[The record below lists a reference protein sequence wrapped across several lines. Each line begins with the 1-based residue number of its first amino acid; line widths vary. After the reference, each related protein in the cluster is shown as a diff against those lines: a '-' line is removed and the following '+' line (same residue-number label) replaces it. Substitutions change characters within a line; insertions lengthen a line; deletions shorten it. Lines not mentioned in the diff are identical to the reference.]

1 MASLAAVVLA
11 AGKGTRMKS
20 RYPKVLHRVAG
31 RPMLAY
37 VLDAVESAGAAPV
50 VVVAGFGLEAVRAAV
65 GERAE
70 VVCQEEQ
77 LGTAHALL
85 QAGEKLAD
93 ESGEILVVCGDTP
106 LLSGRTLTDLVAYH
120 REAGAKATVLT
131 TRMEDPTGYGRV
143 IRGEDGLVRR
153 IVEQKDASPAELAVD
168 EINTGVYCFAAGGLF
183 DALRRIGRENRQGE
197 YYLTDIVSLYVR
209 EERPVASWVT
219 ADPTVVMGIND
230 RVQLARAER
239 VLRRRIVERLM
250 LDGVT
255 VIDPAT
261 TFVDAGVNIAPDTII
276 YPFTIIEGKTV
287 VGRECVIGPHARL
300 VDCRLGD
307 GVTFQNSI
315 ALESEIGDGTTV
327 GPFAYLRPGNRI
339 GARARI
345 GDFVEMKKS
354 VVGEGSKIPHLSYVG
369 DALIGSG
376 VNIGAGTITCN
387 YDGRRKSATVIE
399 DGAFIGSNANLV
411 APVKVGR
418 GAYVGAGSTITQ
430 DVPPGALGVARGRQK
445 NIEGWAAR
453 KKDTPGGGG
462 A

>member
-50 VVVAGFGLEAVRAAV
+50 VVVAGFGLEAVRDAV

-85 QAGEKLAD
+85 QAGEKLEGAD
-93 ESGEILVVCGDTP
+93 GDILVVCGDTP
-106 LLSGRTLTDLVAYH
+106 LLDGRVLADLAARH
-120 REAGAKATVLT
+120 RETGAKATVLT
-131 TRMEDPTGYGRV
+131 AEMDDPTGYGRV
-143 IRGEDGLVRR
+143 IRGEDGMVLR
-153 IVEQKDASPAELAVD
+153 IVEQKDASPAELAVK
-168 EINTGVYCFAAGGLF
+168 EINTGVYCFAAEGLF

-197 YYLTDIVSLYVR
+197 YYLTDIVSLYVS
-209 EERPVASWVT
+209 EGRPVASYVA
-219 ADPTVVMGIND
+219 ADPTAVMGIND
-230 RVQLARAER
+230 RVQLAQAEG

-255 VIDPAT
+255 VLDPAT
-261 TFVDAGVNIAPDTII
+261 TFIDAGVEIAPDTVI
-276 YPFTIIEGKTV
+276 YPFTFIEGRTV
-287 VGRECVIGPHARL
+287 IGRECVIGPQARL

-327 GPFAYLRPGNRI
+327 GPFAYLRPGNKI
-339 GARARI
+339 GARVRI

-354 VVGEGSKIPHLSYVG
+354 VVGDGSKIPHLSYVG

-430 DVPPGALGVARGRQK
+430 DVPPGSLGVARGRQK

-453 KKDTPGGGG
+453 KKGTPGG

>member
-37 VLDAVESAGAAPV
+37 VLDAVESAGADRV
-50 VVVAGFGLEAVRAAV
+50 VVVAGFGLDAVRAAV
-65 GERAE
+65 GTRAE

-85 QAGEKLAD
+85 QAEERLAGEKAD
-93 ESGEILVVCGDTP
+93 VLVVCGDTP
-106 LLSGRTLTDLVAYH
+106 LLRGRTLADLVAYH
-120 REAGAKATVLT
+120 REAGVTATVLT

-143 IRGEDGLVRR
+143 LRGEDGLVRR

-168 EINTGVYCFAAGGLF
+168 EINTGVYCFAAEGLF

-209 EERPVASWVT
+209 EERPVASWVA
-219 ADPTVVMGIND
+219 ADPTAVMGIND
-230 RVQLARAER
+230 RVQLARAEQI
-239 VLRRRIVERLM
+239 LRRRIVERLM

-261 TFVDAGVNIAPDTII
+261 TFVDAGVSIAPDTVI
-276 YPFTIIEGKTV
+276 YPFTIIEGETAI
-287 VGRECVIGPHARL
+287 GRDCIIGPQARL

-315 ALESEIGDGTTV
+315 ALESEVGDGTTV

-354 VVGEGSKIPHLSYVG
+354 VVGEGSKIPHLSYIG

-376 VNIGAGTITCN
+376 VNVGAGTITCN
-387 YDGRRKSATVIE
+387 YDGRKKSATVIE

-418 GAYVGAGSTITQ
+418 GAYIGAGSTITQ

-453 KKDTPGGGG
+453 KKD

>member
-20 RYPKVLHRVAG
+20 RHPKVLHPVAG
-31 RPMLAY
+31 RPMLSY
-37 VLDAVESAGAAPV
+37 VLEAVESAGADRV
-50 VVVAGFGLEAVRAAV
+50 VVVAGFGLEAVRAVV
-65 GERAE
+65 GEKAE

-85 QAGEKLAD
+85 QAEEKLRD
-93 ESGEILVVCGDTP
+93 RRGEILVVCGDTP
-106 LLSGRTLTDLVAYH
+106 LLNGRVLADLVTFH
-120 REAGAKATVLT
+120 RDTGAKATVLT

-153 IVEQKDASPAELAVD
+153 IVEQKDASPAEQAVD
-168 EINTGVYCFAAGGLF
+168 EVNTGVYCFAVEGLF

-197 YYLTDIVSLYVR
+197 YYLTDIVSLYVS
-209 EERPVASWVT
+209 EGRPVASWV
-219 ADPTVVMGIND
+219 APDPAVVMGIND
-230 RVQLARAER
+230 RVQLARAEQ
-239 VLRRRIVERLM
+239 VLRRRIIERLM

-261 TFVDAGVNIAPDTII
+261 TFVDAGVSIAPDTVI
-276 YPFTIIEGKTV
+276 YPFTIIEGETV
-287 VGRECVIGPHARL
+287 IGRECIIGPQSRL

-307 GVTFQNSI
+307 GVVFRNSV

-339 GARARI
+339 GSRVRI
-345 GDFVEMKKS
+345 GDFVELKKS

-376 VNIGAGTITCN
+376 VNVGAGTITCN
-387 YDGRRKSATVIE
+387 YDGRRKSVTIIE
-399 DGAFIGSNANLV
+399 DGAFIGSNTNLV

-418 GAYVGAGSTITQ
+418 GAYVGAGSTITR
-430 DVPPGALGVARGRQK
+430 DVPPGALGVARGRQR
-445 NIEGWAAR
+445 NVDGWAAR
-453 KKDTPGGGG
+453 KKDAP
-462 A
+462 